1 MKAQQNW
8 IIFLTA
14 AHYRELELHFSLHD
28 LQRSRHNLSGF
39 TANLEI
45 REISELSGNLKMDS
59 FLLKNRELS
68 GNFDLILGKLGE
80 IKFSLEK

>member
-1 MKAQQNW
+1 MKPQQNW

-28 LQRSRHNLSGF
+28 LQRSGHNLSGF

-59 FLLKNRELS
+59 FLLKNKGINR
-68 GNFDLILGKLGE
+68 
-80 IKFSLEK
+80 KF